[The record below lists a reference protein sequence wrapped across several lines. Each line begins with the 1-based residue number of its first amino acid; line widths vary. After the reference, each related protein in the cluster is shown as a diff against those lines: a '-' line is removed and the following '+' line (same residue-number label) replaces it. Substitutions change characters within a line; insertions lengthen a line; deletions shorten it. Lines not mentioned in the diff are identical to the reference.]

1 MIRIEVSRVSGDYG
15 FEARDVYGHTARLD
29 NSPDGGG
36 QNFGIRPMQMLLMG
50 LGGCAGIDVVSILKK
65 QRQTITRFDMVI
77 EGERE
82 PNKEPSM
89 WAHLDMVFEL
99 DGEIEPEKALRAC
112 ALSMDKYCSV
122 AETLRRSGT
131 KLNWKVKLNG
141 KELEVGS

>member
-15 FEARDVYGHTARLD
+15 FEAKDSYGHTARLD
-29 NSPDGGG
+29 NSPEHGG
-36 QNFGIRPMQMLLMG
+36 QNSGIRPMQMLLMG

-65 QRQTITRFDMVI
+65 QRQAITRYDMVI

-89 WAHLDMVFEL
+89 WMNINIVFEL
-99 DGEIEPEKALRAC
+99 DGEIDPDKAVRAC
-112 ALSMDKYCSV
+112 RLSMDKYCSV

-131 KLNWKVKLNG
+131 NIQWKVKVNNQLV
-141 KELEVGS
+141 EV

>member
-65 QRQTITRFDMVI
+65 QRQTVTRFDMVI
-77 EGERE
+77 KGERE

-112 ALSMDKYCSV
+112 RLSMDKYCSV

-131 KLNWKVKLNG
+131 QLNWKVKVNG
-141 KELEVGS
+141 KELEAGS